1 MKNTKSILL
10 SLLCVIIMSATS
22 YVQSIYF
29 YLEKGQ
35 EKCFKDEVVKNYVS
49 IYLFIA
55 NLSFFDYIDIRNGN

>member
-1 MKNTKSILL
+1 MKNTKSIII
-10 SLLCVIIMSATS
+10 SLLCLLAMYATN

-49 IYLFIA
+49 KNQPIP
-55 NLSFFDYIDIRNGN
+55 S

>member
-1 MKNTKSILL
+1 MRSCTKPYKSVLI
-10 SLLCVIIMSATS
+10 SLLCVLFMCATS

-49 IYLFIA
+49 ISENYV
-55 NLSFFDYIDIRNGN
+55 NN